1 MKHIPHVSQAD
12 MDTGEIFAHA
22 QAYLEREGIGLD
34 SPHYGVLAAAYM
46 RTFTETVK
54 WRIADDPNYDRRD
67 VL

>member
-1 MKHIPHVSQAD
+1 MKHIPHAGQAD

-22 QAYLEREGIGLD
+22 QAYLESEGIGLD

-46 RTFTETVK
+46 RTFTEAVK
-54 WRIADDPNYDRRD
+54 WRIAESPEYDRRD